1 MIMRICHGPT
11 LMPILAAER
20 QQQILE
26 RLLREGRV
34 LAGDLAEAFGAS
46 DDTVRRDLRDLA
58 ARGLCRRVHG
68 GALPLSPASG
78 AADERAGEAAERKAA
93 LGEALVELVGPGQ
106 FVFID
111 AGSTN
116 LAAARLL
123 PNGLDLT
130 VATHDPNV
138 AAALSA
144 RSDIRVWLIGG
155 RVDRTVGAALGG
167 RTLSDIEA
175 MRPDLVLLG
184 VCALDPAGGVA
195 AFNAEDADIKRALLR
210 NTGSV
215 AAAVL
220 NEKLGT
226 GGPFA
231 IGPANS
237 LRRVVVEADAPEPL
251 VRELKGRGVIV
262 YSAAPA
268 RTG

>member
-1 MIMRICHGPT
+1 M
-11 LMPILAAER
+11 
-20 QQQILE
+20 
-26 RLLREGRV
+26 
-34 LAGDLAEAFGAS
+34 
-46 DDTVRRDLRDLA
+46 
-58 ARGLCRRVHG
+58 HG

-78 AADERAGEAAERKAA
+78 PVDERAGEAAERKAA
-93 LGEALVELVGPGQ
+93 LGEAVVELVGPGQ

-130 VATHDPNV
+130 VATHDPKV
-138 AAALSA
+138 AAALSG

-195 AFNAEDADIKRALLR
+195 AFSAEDADIKRALLR
-210 NTGSV
+210 NAGSV

-226 GGPFA
+226 RAPFA
-231 IGPANS
+231 IGPADS

-251 VRELKGRGVIV
+251 VRGLKRRGVIV